1 MSKLS
6 SRPAQRLARPQP
18 IVRPQPRID
27 IRPIEDQDG
36 FAACVELQRRTWG
49 RSFSDVVPAS
59 MLQVTA
65 KMGGVVL
72 GAFDS
77 DGELVGFVYGVSGFR
92 YGAPAHWSHMLAVR
106 PEARDL
112 GVGQRLKRRQREML
126 LEIGVRAMY
135 WTFDPLVSRN
145 AHLNLNRLGVRV
157 AEFVPDMYGSSD
169 SELHDLGTDRFVVE
183 WRLDTEPDEGGSTE
197 RLDAEA
203 DDMDSTGRPGW
214 SEYAGVADDPRIA
227 AGCEVAM
234 ARAPLPQGAVEV
246 SIPADIEA
254 VKARS
259 VEEALGWRAST
270 REAFARLLAEGRRVV
285 AFVPGAQQSKYILSP
300 ADRRT
305 AQAKG
310 AAPK

>member
-77 DGELVGFVYGVSGFR
+77 DDELVGFVYGVSGFR
-92 YGAPAHWSHMLAVR
+92 HGAPAHWSHMLAVR
-106 PEARDL
+106 PEARNL
-112 GVGQRLKRRQREML
+112 GVGQRLKWRQREIL

-183 WRLDTEPDEGGSTE
+183 WRLDSEPDDMGSTE
-197 RLDAEA
+197 RPD
-203 DDMDSTGRPGW
+203 G
-214 SEYAGVADDPRIA
+214 SEYAGVAADARFDADCDA
-227 AGCEVAM
+227 AVAH
-234 ARAPLPQGAVEV
+234 APLPQGAVEV

-270 REAFARLLAEGRRVV
+270 REAFARLLAEGRQVV
-285 AFVPGAQQSKYILSP
+285 AFVPGAQQSKYVLSP
-300 ADRRT
+300 ADLSAADHRT
-305 AQAKG
+305 A
-310 AAPK
+310 